1 MTARKRSIK
10 SDLARVDAHRI
21 TKAEYD
27 EAPVLTKEMLD
38 RAEIRHGNRIIKRG
52 RPPLEH
58 PKEAVKLRLDHDVLA
73 AYRKTGSGWQT
84 RINADLRKAAKKLAS
99 RSGHRFSLATTQSVC
114 AEIRLKQKIERKDVS
129 EKSHSAAL
137 ITPRRGARR

>member
-27 EAPVLTKEMLD
+27 EAPRLTREMLD
-38 RAEIRHGNRIIKRG
+38 RAEIRHGNKVIKRG

-58 PKEAVKLRLDHDVLA
+58 PKEAIKLRIDHDVLV
-73 AYRKTGSGWQT
+73 AYRRTGSGWQT
-84 RINADLRKAAKKLAS
+84 RINADLRKAARKLT
-99 RSGHRFSLATTQSVC
+99 G
-114 AEIRLKQKIERKDVS
+114 
-129 EKSHSAAL
+129 
-137 ITPRRGARR
+137 